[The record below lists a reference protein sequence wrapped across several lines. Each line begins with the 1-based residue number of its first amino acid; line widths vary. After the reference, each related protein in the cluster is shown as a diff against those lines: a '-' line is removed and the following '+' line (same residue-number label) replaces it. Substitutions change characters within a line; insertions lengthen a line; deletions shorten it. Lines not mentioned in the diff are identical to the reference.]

1 MRQKVILTTY
11 CPSLYT
17 QNMSE
22 PDESSYAGI
31 EQQSAEEKGIEIK
44 TDRSKAEEKKQVT
57 EQEKEVK
64 QPKKN
69 KAESKRKEGEFTI
82 AGLSKQLEKQTNYL
96 ARLEEVLQP
105 LRKLVKSLDVQSKV
119 VKDINASIKQLQRQI
134 LEIQRTIQKEKLRR
148 K

>member
-44 TDRSKAEEKKQVT
+44 TDRSKAEEKNKS
-57 EQEKEVK
+57 
-64 QPKKN
+64 PNKK
-69 KAESKRKEGEFTI
+69 KK
-82 AGLSKQLEKQTNYL
+82 
-96 ARLEEVLQP
+96 
-105 LRKLVKSLDVQSKV
+105 
-119 VKDINASIKQLQRQI
+119 
-134 LEIQRTIQKEKLRR
+134 
-148 K
+148 

>member
-22 PDESSYAGI
+22 PDERSYAGI
-31 EQQSAEEKGIEIK
+31 EEQSAEEKGIEIEA
-44 TDRSKAEEKKQVT
+44 DRSKAEEERQVT
-57 EQEKEVK
+57 EQEKEELK

-69 KAESKRKEGEFTI
+69 KAESKRKEGEFSI

-105 LRKLVKSLDVQSKV
+105 LRKLVKALDVQSKV
-119 VKDINASIKQLQRQI
+119 VKEINFNQATAKTNTGISKSHS
-134 LEIQRTIQKEKLRR
+134 KGKD
-148 K
+148 